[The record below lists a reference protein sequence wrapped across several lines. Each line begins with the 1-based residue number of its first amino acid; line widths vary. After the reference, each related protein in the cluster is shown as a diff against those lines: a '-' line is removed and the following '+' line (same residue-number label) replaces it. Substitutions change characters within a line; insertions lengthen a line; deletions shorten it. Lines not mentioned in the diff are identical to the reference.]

1 MAEVF
6 LAKAAGPKGF
16 EKTLVLKRILP
27 HLAEDQHFVEMFLSE
42 AKIAAQLNHSNIVQV
57 YDFGEAGGVYYLAME
72 YIDGPNLRLILRRT
86 LQNHALLPIPLCVKM
101 VSLACEGLAY
111 AHEFADPQSGSPLGL
126 IHCDISPENV
136 LLSRNGSVKVVD
148 FGIAKAAGFGPQNK
162 AGTFKGKVSYMP
174 PERIQGNPFDLRA
187 DIFSLGVVLYE
198 LVTGVKP
205 FNARTDVS
213 ILHAIL
219 QEPIVPISSRRPDVP
234 ELLGRILA
242 RALAK
247 DPDNRYRSCREF
259 QRDLDRFL
267 VSIGKA
273 VSSHH
278 LARLV
283 TYVSDQAN
291 AQTAA
296 PAAPSLENQSRTAS
310 GQQNTPR
317 GQPPVIARAGNPPPA
332 LGGEDSAI
340 PDVSPPEPVVPAR
353 LSSPAWILAAV
364 IGILLALGVVSYG
377 VFRHAGRGARG
388 GAPGVPPKSG
398 SSGPTGSRARN
409 EPAPAG
415 IQASTASVAADVA
428 ALASFEVES
437 NPPGLVRVN
446 GKLVGSSPV
455 RLKNQLPGSVQI
467 EVYNT
472 AKAFSRQQT
481 FELSPG
487 DNGTKRVV
495 IEQGTIEFRVRP
507 YATVLLDGKRLGET
521 PFPAVRAYEG
531 HHSVQ
536 LVNRN
541 IKKNVTVD
549 FVVKGGQPNIFKYNL
564 ND

>member
-1 MAEVF
+1 VF

-42 AKIAAQLNHSNIVQV
+42 AKIAAQLNHPNIVQV
-57 YDFGEAGGVYYLAME
+57 YDFGEAEGAYYIAME
-72 YIDGPNLRLILRRT
+72 YVDGPNLRLILRRT
-86 LQNHALLPIPLCVKM
+86 LQNRALLPIPLCVKM

-111 AHEFADPQSGSPLGL
+111 AHEFADPESGSPLGL
-126 IHCDISPENV
+126 IHCDISPENI
-136 LLSRNGSVKVVD
+136 LLSRNGSAKVVD

-247 DPDNRYRSCREF
+247 DPDNRYRSCREL

-283 TYVSDQAN
+283 TYVTDATHV
-291 AQTAA
+291 QTAP
-296 PAAPSLENQSRTAS
+296 PAAPSPENQ
-310 GQQNTPR
+310 PR
-317 GQPPVIARAGNPPPA
+317 STSDQPTSPRLQPPVIARAVSPPP
-332 LGGEDSAI
+332 GPGNEDSAI
-340 PDVSPPEPVVPAR
+340 LEVSPPELLVPPR
-353 LSSPAWILAAV
+353 LASRAWIVAAV
-364 IGILLALGVVSYG
+364 IAMLLALGVVSYSY
-377 VFRHAGRGARG
+377 FWHG
-388 GAPGVPPKSG
+388 GDGTRDGVPAVVPKSG
-398 SSGPTGSRARN
+398 SSASAGSRAPN
-409 EPAPAG
+409 MATPAG
-415 IQASTASVAADVA
+415 TNASAASAAADVKRT
-428 ALASFEVES
+428 ALASFEIES
-437 NPPGLVRVN
+437 SPRGLVRVN

-495 IEQGTIEFRVRP
+495 IEQGMIEFRIRP

-531 HHSVQ
+531 HHSVK
-536 LVNRN
+536 LVNRKIN
-541 IKKNVTVD
+541 KSVTVD
-549 FVVKGGQPNIFKYNL
+549 FVVKGGQPNVFKYNL